1 MPELEAYQIEYNEFI
16 VGYKKGA
23 ADPESVGFLIVR
35 IAQYYSEFTIKT
47 AEAEIAFN
55 DVASTIVDQIDE
67 GSGKTISVAKADKYA
82 DATKEAHTLDRA
94 KAHLSNLEQI
104 INALKS
110 LQKGVLN
117 EYAHQGVT

>member
-1 MPELEAYQIEYNEFI
+1 MAELETYQIEYNEFI
-16 VGYKKGA
+16 AGYKKGA

-35 IAQYYSEFTIKT
+35 MAQYFSEANIKV
-47 AEAEIAFN
+47 AEAEVAFN
-55 DVASTIVDQIDE
+55 KVASTIADQIDE

-82 DATKEAHTLDRA
+82 DATPEGNLLDMN

-117 EYAHQGVT
+117 EYAHQGLT